1 MVLIVAV
8 PVPGKDISSIY
19 CHTDCDVTKEVEQS
33 ITWCLYNVP
42 HFHAV
47 MCLCHLSSW
56 IPSTQ
61 IPGNCPAGVDIKARR
76 LDILYQCWGEQFAI
90 WVNIDKSPSP
100 SPPLHIVWCGGYQVE
115 LSTALGKFSQY
126 TEKVLSLLKVSPV
139 LVESVNYHFYLL
151 RYYSKWAF
159 VRKHPNFTSSC
170 HHASC
175 LA

>member
-1 MVLIVAV
+1 ML
-8 PVPGKDISSIY
+8 PRRR
-19 CHTDCDVTKEVEQS
+19 S
-33 ITWCLYNVP
+33 ITRCLYNVP

-61 IPGNCPAGVDIKARR
+61 IPGNCPAGVHIKARR

-115 LSTALGKFSQY
+115 LSKRLHEISQCL
-126 TEKVLSLLKVSPV
+126 EKAPTRFFFMLKVSTITFICK
-139 LVESVNYHFYLL
+139 NLL
-151 RYYSKWAF
+151 RLRHYTKWAF
-159 VRKHPNFTSSC
+159 ADKHPDFFIY
-170 HHASC
+170 
-175 LA
+175 

>member
-42 HFHAV
+42 HFHAA

-100 SPPLHIVWCGGYQVE
+100 SPPLHIVWCGGGYQVE
-115 LSTALGKFSQY
+115 LSTALGKISQY
-126 TEKVLSLLKVSPV
+126 TEKDCPCWKCLLSLLKVSTITFI
-139 LVESVNYHFYLL
+139 Y
-151 RYYSKWAF
+151 
-159 VRKHPNFTSSC
+159 
-170 HHASC
+170 
-175 LA
+175 